1 MAFIRRRI
9 DGPQDHHEQRAGI
22 AYRDTRTLGA
32 QLQEALTSEISA
44 IGLVASAA
52 LSFSMPALTTALVP
66 LSIAYAGYVLS
77 RPTIMPLRL
86 PACSSRKDYGNPVPD
101 PKRPGIEIPGKAV
114 GDWLLGWDENS
125 GQQIWI
131 GGSDLTMHGLL
142 PGATGSGKT
151 QFIYSLLCS
160 ALAQGTGFTI
170 IDGKASNNLVFSL
183 QALQR
188 KWGAEANMRVI
199 NFLVSSG
206 DRKTNTWNPF
216 SSVNAEGMAEL
227 LRTLFLPDEK
237 GGGNSAHFRDRAEAL
252 FGSVSQIF
260 VWMRDHVGIPI
271 TAATIR
277 ANFSGIQSLIDLV
290 GTQDTENRYRRFS
303 YFNFRT
309 QKIQSIPLPDNFPEA
324 LLHPVR
330 AYVEETGGYSATKGD
345 ASNQDKVRE
354 QHSYVV
360 GGFAKTFTMMTTTY
374 GHIFNCEVPDVD
386 LTDVL
391 YNRRN
396 LIVMLPSLEN
406 DPATNA
412 AIGKTVITAQRY
424 AMAAAL
430 GTSIE
435 GDYEDLVINRPSSAK
450 TPYLQI
456 YDEFS
461 YFATRGIDVM
471 MAQARELNVGILLS
485 FQEIGS
491 LYATLGK
498 DWAAPLLGNPKL
510 KIFENIEDAGPTKEW
525 VEQTGGTMQVSVLSG
540 YENAPVLGV
549 YADQLRADIREVKRI
564 SWSDIQDLR
573 QGQAIILFR
582 GKRIYTRLFYA
593 GIKPSGTNRIY
604 TPLVMNRSAYHTT
617 PAAAGISSSIEQTVF
632 SHLCQGDDLVD
643 ETNLPPL
650 NGGLG
655 EIYNRIA
662 RIAGEHGTPE
672 SDKIALFG
680 QPLPI
685 RPYAPFECLFHNRP
699 SPLPVGGRAG
709 VVMIKPD
716 VDKALYETLVN
727 FEMRTGASEAA
738 ARNMVSQALNQI
750 SVSSA

>member
-1 MAFIRRRI
+1 MSFIRRRM
-9 DGPQDHHEQRAGI
+9 DGPQDHHEQRGGI
-22 AYRDTRTLGA
+22 AYRDTRTLGTRI
-32 QLQEALTSEISA
+32 QEALTSELSA
-44 IGLVASAA
+44 IGPVAAAA
-52 LSFSMPALTTALVP
+52 LSLSMPAFTTALVP
-66 LSIAYAGYVLS
+66 LSVAYTAYILS
-77 RPTIMPLRL
+77 RPTIMPLRI

-101 PKRPGIEIPGKAV
+101 PKRPGMEIPGKAT
-114 GDWLLGWDENS
+114 GDWLLGWDEIT
-125 GQQIWI
+125 GQQSWI
-131 GGSDLTMHGLL
+131 AGSDLTMHGVL

-188 KWGAEANMRVI
+188 KWGAEANMRII

-227 LRTLFLPDEK
+227 LRTLFLPEEK

-260 VWMRDHVGIPI
+260 VWMRNHAGIPI

-277 ANFSGIQSLIDLV
+277 ANFSDIQSLIDLV
-290 GTQDTENRYRRFS
+290 GTQDTENRHRQFS
-303 YFNFRT
+303 YFNFKT

-330 AYVEETGGYSATKGD
+330 AYVEETGGYSAAKGD
-345 ASNQDKVRE
+345 ASSQDKVRE
-354 QHSYVV
+354 QHSYVI

-386 LTDVL
+386 LSDVL

-430 GTSIE
+430 GSSIE
-435 GDYEDLVINRPSSAK
+435 GDYEDLVTNRPSSAK

-471 MAQARELNVGILLS
+471 MAQARELNVGIFLS

-498 DWAAPLLGNPKL
+498 DWSAPLLGNPKL

-525 VEQTGGTMQVSVLSG
+525 VEQTGGSMQVSVLSG
-540 YENAPVLGV
+540 YDNAPVMGV

-593 GIKPSGTNRIY
+593 GVKPSGTNRIY
-604 TPLVMNRSAYHTT
+604 TPLVTNRTAHLTTQASSAITNQKEREIFH
-617 PAAAGISSSIEQTVF
+617 
-632 SHLCQGDDLVD
+632 HLCQGDDLID
-643 ETNLPPL
+643 ESNLPPL
-650 NGGLG
+650 NGALG
-655 EIYNRIA
+655 EIYNRLA
-662 RIAGEHGTPE
+662 RISGQQTSPQ
-672 SDKIALFG
+672 SDKLALFG
-680 QPLPI
+680 QPLPV
-685 RPYAPFECLFHNRP
+685 RPYIPFECLFRNRP
-699 SPLPVGGRAG
+699 SPLPVGKQSG
-709 VVMIKPD
+709 VMMINTH
-716 VDKALYETLVN
+716 VDKALYETLVH
-727 FEMRTGASEAA
+727 FEMRTGTPEAA

-750 SVSSA
+750 SAQHV